1 MATCISCKGEYN
13 EEHPEECP
21 RCGADNKKWH
31 EHKNLSSR
39 DRFSNFF
46 FGSVWGLLALNS
58 LVLPLVPALLW
69 GTFNTVV
76 AMRVVVPLAI
86 LLCFIIFLFTHA
98 LKLSLRE
105 YEWLRR
111 IKKGWNP
118 PLSVIAVVAF
128 TLALILGLAVVF
140 VLDSERT
147 HGLVRVLLTIA
158 FSLAFVNVTLSA
170 MLMAIRDYARRLDE
184 EVPQPI
190 FMDEDRLLRVIVRA
204 AGKKLGKKLSDDMPI
219 EVQERMR
226 TALGDNQA
234 AKKGPEGGRLE
245 VQEWRRMASG
255 GVRALLTFSS
265 GLEEREVKTP
275 GGAQTIIVE
284 EEQQWEAV
292 ANAWGRLFSLE
303 EKGSKRLT
311 QVK

>member
-13 EEHPEECP
+13 EERPEECP
-21 RCGADNKKWH
+21 RCGADNRNWH
-31 EHKNLSSR
+31 RHKNLGSLAK
-39 DRFSNFF
+39 FSNFF

-58 LVLPLVPALLW
+58 LVLPLVPAMLW
-69 GTFNTVV
+69 DTFNTVA
-76 AMRVVVPLAI
+76 AMRVVVPLAV

-111 IKKGWNP
+111 IKKGWSP
-118 PLSVIAVVAF
+118 PLSVVAVVAF
-128 TLALILGLAVVF
+128 TLALSLALSVVF
-140 VLDSERT
+140 VLDSKRT

-170 MLMAIRDYARRLDE
+170 MLMAIRDYAQRLDE
-184 EVPQPI
+184 KVPQPI
-190 FMDEDRLLRVIVRA
+190 FMDEDRLLGVIVRA
-204 AGKKLGKKLSDDMPI
+204 AGKKLGDD
-219 EVQERMR
+219 
-226 TALGDNQA
+226 TS
-234 AKKGPEGGRLE
+234 LE

-255 GVRALLTFSS
+255 GVRALLAFSS
-265 GLEEREVKTP
+265 ELEERPVKTSE
-275 GGAQTIIVE
+275 GVQTIMVE
-284 EEQQWEAV
+284 EEQQWEVV
-292 ANAWGRLFSLE
+292 ASAWGHLLSLE

>member
-1 MATCISCKGEYN
+1 MAICISCKGEYN
-13 EEHPEECP
+13 EERPEECP
-21 RCGADNKKWH
+21 RCGADNRNWH
-31 EHKNLSSR
+31 RHKNLGSLA
-39 DRFSNFF
+39 RFSNFF

-69 GTFNTVV
+69 DTFNTVV

-105 YEWLRR
+105 YEWLRQ
-111 IKKGWNP
+111 IKKGWHP
-118 PLSVIAVVAF
+118 PLSMISVVAF
-128 TLALILGLAVVF
+128 TLALTLALTVVF
-140 VLDSERT
+140 VLDSEMT

-184 EVPQPI
+184 KVPQPT
-190 FMDEDRLLRVIVRA
+190 FMDEDRLLGVIVRA
-204 AGKKLGKKLSDDMPI
+204 AGKRLGESTP
-219 EVQERMR
+219 
-226 TALGDNQA
+226 
-234 AKKGPEGGRLE
+234 LE
-245 VQEWRRMASG
+245 VQEWRRTASG
-255 GVRALLTFSS
+255 DVQTLLTFNS
-265 GLEEREVKTP
+265 GLEQRPVKTP
-275 GGAQTIIVE
+275 EGEKVITVQ
-284 EEQQWEAV
+284 EEQQWEAT
-292 ANAWGRLFSLE
+292 ADTWGRLVSLV

>member
-13 EEHPEECP
+13 EERPEECP
-21 RCGADNKKWH
+21 RCGADNRNWH
-31 EHKNLSSR
+31 RHKNLSSR
-39 DRFSNFF
+39 ERFRKF
-46 FGSVWGLLALNS
+46 FGSVWGRLALVS
-58 LVLPLVPALLW
+58 LMFPLVPALLW
-69 GTFNTVV
+69 ATFNTVA

-86 LLCFIIFLFTHA
+86 ILCLIIFLFTHA

-118 PLSVIAVVAF
+118 PLSVISLVAF

-158 FSLAFVNVTLSA
+158 FSLAFVNLTLSA

-190 FMDEDRLLRVIVRA
+190 FMHEDRLRKKIIRA
-204 AGKKLGKKLSDDMPI
+204 AEETLGGYDTPL
-219 EVQERMR
+219 
-226 TALGDNQA
+226 
-234 AKKGPEGGRLE
+234 EGLE
-245 VQEWRRMASG
+245 VQEWMRTASG
-255 GVRALLTFSS
+255 GVRALLTFNS
-265 GLEEREVKTP
+265 GELERRVRTP
-275 GGAQTIIVE
+275 GEEETITVQ
-284 EEQQWEAV
+284 EEQQWEAM
-292 ANAWGRLFSLE
+292 ADAWGHLASLQ

>member
-13 EEHPEECP
+13 EERPEECP
-21 RCGADNKKWH
+21 RCGAVNRNWH
-31 EHKNLSSR
+31 RHKNLSSL
-39 DRFSNFF
+39 DRFLNFF

-58 LVLPLVPALLW
+58 LALPLVLALLW
-69 GTFNTVV
+69 DTFNTVV

-118 PLSVIAVVAF
+118 PLSVIALVAF
-128 TLALILGLAVVF
+128 NLALILGLTVVF
-140 VLDSERT
+140 VLDSGWT

-170 MLMAIRDYARRLDE
+170 MLMAIRDYAHRLDE
-184 EVPQPI
+184 LVPHPI
-190 FMDEDRLLRVIVRA
+190 FMHEDRLRRVIVGA
-204 AGKKLGKKLSDDMPI
+204 AEKKLGDD
-219 EVQERMR
+219 
-226 TALGDNQA
+226 TS
-234 AKKGPEGGRLE
+234 LE

-255 GVRALLTFSS
+255 GVRALLTFNS
-265 GLEEREVKTP
+265 GLEERQVKTP

-284 EEQQWEAV
+284 EEQQWEAA
-292 ANAWGRLFSLE
+292 ANAWGRLLSLE

-311 QVK
+311 QVKKAP